1 MWQRQKKSLFNNL
14 ITSLQLS
21 TLQKFDLLHFRLVF
35 RTMDL
40 ILPFWKLIMVVILYV
55 TLTTWFVAYNVVW
68 GIGIGYAMP
77 TLIHGT

>member
-1 MWQRQKKSLFNNL
+1 
-14 ITSLQLS
+14 
-21 TLQKFDLLHFRLVF
+21 
-35 RTMDL
+35 MDL